1 MALSGWH
8 LLIILGT
15 LLLFVALIAGGVV
28 LGLYI
33 VRKTRPAGLT
43 VASNATDAAA
53 PVSAAD
59 LRAARLTELTELS
72 ERGLL
77 SLPEYEARRAAILDE
92 I

>member
-8 LLIILGT
+8 LLIIVGT

-28 LGLYI
+28 LGLYL
-33 VRKTRPAGLT
+33 VRKARPT
-43 VASNATDAAA
+43 VGPLQAPDAAP

-59 LRAARLTELTELS
+59 LRAARLAELTELS

-77 SLPEYEARRAAILDE
+77 SLPEYEAKRAAILDE